1 MNHVSGAYTATYNAK
16 RVGQTETGYRLSH
29 ELFKQIITGDETGQT
44 PIDAIHQGQAQF
56 VTFTAQEANA
66 EAIDDLIA
74 PYSGIPGVMG
84 PIGKLDVGNDVCP
97 GAAKELVLT
106 TIPGLCPGSRGPETI
121 TFPKA
126 ILAEGYPV
134 DVLHGPNLRMI
145 PLRLRVYPT
154 QDPNTG
160 LWTFYTTTM
169 TTT

>member
-1 MNHVSGAYTATYNAK
+1 M
-16 RVGQTETGYRLSH
+16 SH

-44 PIDAIHQGQAQF
+44 PIEGIHQGQAQF
-56 VTFTAQEANA
+56 VTFTVQEANA
-66 EAIDDLIA
+66 EAIADLIA

-121 TFPKA
+121 RFPKA
-126 ILAEGYPV
+126 ILAESFPV

-160 LWTFYTTTM
+160 SVSYTHLTLPTILLV
-169 TTT
+169 